1 MSFYYIALFVHILGV
16 GAFFAAI
23 GVVMTGTVLMRRAQT
38 VEQLRERAGLA
49 SSVDNL
55 FPFIVL
61 VLLVP
66 AIYMVFTTWGWTTA
80 WINTALIALLLKL
93 PLGPAINGRRLNA
106 IHKAAQAAPGGPIEA
121 SLQAQKNDPVLWISI
136 CVFTGVTIGIL
147 FLMTVKPDLPGSLST
162 MVIALLL
169 AFISGWFSK
178 GGAVPQP
185 QQVPVA
191 EKV

>member
-16 GAFFAAI
+16 GAFFGAI

-80 WINTALIALLLKL
+80 WINTALIAMLLKL

-185 QQVPVA
+185 QQMPVA